1 MSFKVQVRNE
11 QIDWKLNT
19 DDLTEAARS
28 AGTYWKDSES
38 TFDFC
43 ISDEHSA
50 QNLYEPIRDDL
61 LAYFQKQ
68 NIAWHNHKDK
78 SMPSNHLVDSQIA
91 CLNFMEPLQSKP
103 EMLLKCF
110 QAVFPEATAML
121 ETSSGR
127 FIEYE
132 VNGAVNYL
140 KEKVKK
146 GVKRRRGEMSTNA
159 DGLVYLEMESGEKL
173 GVLIEWKFTES
184 YLPTSKR
191 VSKHGTDRLEI
202 YRHLLDSE
210 DSPFVFEADSD
221 YAMLFFDPLD
231 QLMRLQLLA
240 TCMSKVNEGGMDR
253 YMVLL
258 LQHPGNHEF
267 YRNQSKLLSTIDPDY
282 RVFFRSFM
290 KSPGDFKYLCWEKFF
305 SPLLAQESSA
315 CVQWRRYIKNRY
327 LKGFFGQECFAVL

>member
-1 MSFKVQVRNE
+1 MSFKEQVRNE
-11 QIDWKLNT
+11 QIDWKLS
-19 DDLTEAARS
+19 TEFLEQEAKV
-28 AGTYWKDSES
+28 AGTYWES
-38 TFDFC
+38 SQNTFDFC
-43 ISDEHSA
+43 ISEKHSV
-50 QNLYEPIRDDL
+50 QNLYGPVRQQLIE
-61 LAYFQKQ
+61 YFKNE

-78 SMPSNHLVDSQIA
+78 SKPSNHLVDSQIA
-91 CLNFMEPLQSKP
+91 FLNFMEPLQSKP
-103 EMLLKCF
+103 EILLRCF
-110 QAVFPEATAML
+110 QTAFPEATAML
-121 ETSSGR
+121 ETSPSR
-127 FIEYE
+127 YIEYE
-132 VNGAVNYL
+132 VNGAENYL

-146 GVKRRRGEMSTNA
+146 GEKRRRGEMSTNA
-159 DGLVYLEMESGEKL
+159 DGLVYLEMESGEKV

-184 YLPTSKR
+184 YLPKNKR

-202 YRHLLDSE
+202 YRHLLDSK
-210 DSPFVFEADSD
+210 DSPFVFESDSD

-290 KSPGDFKYLCWEKFF
+290 KSPEDFEYLCWEKFF
-305 SPLLAQESSA
+305 SPVLALESRA
-315 CVQWRRYIKNRY
+315 CDQWQNFIKSRY
-327 LKGFFGQECFAVL
+327 LKGFFE